1 MVVNK
6 RLIAIEGLDGS
17 GKATQTGILYDRLSG
32 MNIPARKVSFPVY
45 ESDSSALVRMY
56 LQGKI
61 SEDPYA
67 INAFGASSFYAVDRY
82 ASFLKDWKKDYIE
95 GTTILCDRYVC
106 SNIIHQM
113 TKLDKSQW
121 DYFIE
126 WLFDYEHSKLDLPI
140 PVATI
145 FLTMEL
151 ETSQRL
157 MNSRYDNDPTKKDI
171 HERNVKYLEVCRE
184 AAMYAMK
191 KLGWIEIKCC
201 HGGVPLSIETI
212 SNMVWKSL
220 EELFKEDL
228 KNDTRPK

>member
-1 MVVNK
+1 MNPQK

-17 GKATQTGILYDRLSG
+17 GKATQTGILYDRLLS
-32 MNIPARKVSFPVY
+32 MEIPGRKVSFPDY
-45 ESDSSALVRMY
+45 DSQSSALVKMY
-56 LQGKI
+56 LNGEI
-61 SEDPYA
+61 SQDPYA

-82 ASFLKDWKKDYIE
+82 VSFLKNWKEDYIK

-113 TKLDKSQW
+113 TKLDRSQW
-121 DYFIE
+121 DQFIE

-140 PVATI
+140 PTATI
-145 FLTMEL
+145 FLNMEL

-157 MNSRYDNDPTKKDI
+157 MNSRYDNDLSKKDI
-171 HERNVKYLEVCRE
+171 HEKNVKYLEVCRE

-201 HGGVPLSIETI
+201 NNGIPLSIETI
-212 SNMVWKSL
+212 SDMVWESL
-220 EELFKEDL
+220 EGLFKGDG
-228 KNDTRPK
+228 KNA